1 MIQNTHR
8 DGERLSTVTGP
19 KNISFF
25 AYLKM
30 SNIFTGP
37 THFLPV
43 MVWGQVSFEQTG
55 YFITSF
61 LLQAHLIMIF
71 IQVKK

>member
-43 MVWGQVSFEQTG
+43 MV
-55 YFITSF
+55 
-61 LLQAHLIMIF
+61 
-71 IQVKK
+71 